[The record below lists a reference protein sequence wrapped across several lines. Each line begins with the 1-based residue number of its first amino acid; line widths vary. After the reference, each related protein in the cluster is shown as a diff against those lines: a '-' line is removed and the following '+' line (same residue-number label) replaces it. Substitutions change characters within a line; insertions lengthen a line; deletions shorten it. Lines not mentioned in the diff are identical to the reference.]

1 MDDSKIDIGMYLK
14 DRRVQ
19 YAVIVVI
26 ALTLISGI
34 FLIAYT
40 VQPMNPSGNK
50 YNANNTI
57 LSNATSVNN
66 NKIDNNQVINSQ
78 EIRFIVVGDPH
89 VKSSSTGSDRGNDR
103 LVKVI
108 KFADSSNVDFVV
120 FLGDIADDGKN
131 KTYVIAKNIIS
142 NSTKPYYT
150 VAGNH
155 DVKSGSTNFET
166 YFGSMEHLEN
176 VKGYQLI
183 FPGIYFEG
191 ETKLHWS
198 FNFSKANISEPT
210 LVFMHGPTVEPP
222 KDINSCNW
230 GPDFF
235 GYGQSMQ
242 PELNKFSSLIAEYT
256 GHVHYNTDQTI
267 SGVRYVT
274 VNGLVD
280 KAGGC
285 DNEGPSPYVG
295 YSRIKNGNADYVLVD
310 YNGQFKDPFPGK

>member
-1 MDDSKIDIGMYLK
+1 MSKDIETYLK
-14 DRRVQ
+14 DNRVQ
-19 YAVIVVI
+19 YALL
-26 ALTLISGI
+26 ALTLIAGI
-34 FLIAYT
+34 FFIAYM
-40 VQPMNPSGNK
+40 VQPLNSSGDDHTV
-50 YNANNTI
+50 NNTTS
-57 LSNATSVNN
+57 SNATKINNNQIDN
-66 NKIDNNQVINSQ
+66 NKIVNNQ

-103 LVKVI
+103 LRKVI
-108 KFADSSNVDFVV
+108 KFVDSSNVDFVV

-131 KTYVIAKNIIS
+131 KTYDIAKGIIQ

-155 DVKSGSTNFET
+155 DVKPGSGNFEAN
-166 YFGSMEHLEN
+166 FGREEHLEN

-183 FPGIYFEG
+183 FPGLYFEG
-191 ETKLHWS
+191 ESKLHWS
-198 FNFSKANISEPT
+198 FNFSIANNSAPT

-222 KDINSCNW
+222 SDIKSCKW

-242 PELNKFSSLIAEYT
+242 PELNKFPSLIAEYT

-267 SGVRYVT
+267 NGVRYVT

-295 YSRIKNGNADYVLVD
+295 YSRIKNGKADYMLVD
-310 YNGQFKDPFPGK
+310 YNSQFKDPFPGK